1 MQSASTAKIHACKMS
16 QTLQSC
22 HTEATSL
29 QTLNRFSLSQALF
42 LCSDL
47 DGKGSPTQQK
57 TVYIWALP
65 KLRFDPPYCA
75 NPGTLWHNHPSAITF
90 FLDPHDITRYF
101 AI

>member
-29 QTLNRFSLSQALF
+29 QTLNIFSLSQALF

-65 KLRFDPPYCA
+65 KLRFDPPIAQIRALC
-75 NPGTLWHNHPSAITF
+75 GTIT
-90 FLDPHDITRYF
+90 PQR
-101 AI
+101 